1 MIKTGKHAEIWPEK
15 VAGKEKNSGKSEN
28 GKGPNGSENSFVEKT
43 ENPTQNAK
51 NSGGGDG
58 GGPAGEKSPAKENNG
73 AVERSGGGHGGKKKK
88 KKGHKG
94 NNGSGGSS
102 LSGALAS
109 TGSQNQNVGPAQV
122 MDQINLGLTRQH
134 PDPYPPTFVPD
145 PAYVVSYNAAHPG
158 KSGGPNYYIP
168 SSPYTYAYVQPQVYA
183 VHATPLDSFQIFS
196 DENPNNRKE
205 KSLGLLTQNFVKLF
219 LCSNVDLISLEEAA
233 KILLDDPSMMRNPS
247 SRDKEACL
255 QMVDLISLEEAAKIL
270 LGDAHD
276 PSMMRTKVRRLYDI
290 ANVLSSMNFIEKTH
304 HPETRKPAFRWL
316 GTI

>member
-1 MIKTGKHAEIWPEK
+1 MATTSAEEPPSEPLTYQTWVLKVPIHCEGCKRKVKKVLQSIDDVYTTTIDSQQQKVTVTGNVKAETLIKKLIKTGKHAEIWPEK
-15 VAGKEKNSGKSEN
+15 FAGKEKNSGKSEN
-28 GKGPNGSENSFVEKT
+28 GKGPNGSENSFAEKT

-58 GGPAGEKSPAKENNG
+58 GGLAAEKSPAKENNG

-122 MDQINLGLTRQH
+122 MDQINLDLTRQH
-134 PDPYPPTFVPD
+134 PDPYPYPPTFVPD

-158 KSGGPNYYIP
+158 KSGGPTYYIP

-196 DENPNNRKE
+196 DENPH
-205 KSLGLLTQNFVKLF
+205 G
-219 LCSNVDLISLEEAA
+219 CHI
-233 KILLDDPSMMRNPS
+233 M
-247 SRDKEACL
+247 
-255 QMVDLISLEEAAKIL
+255 
-270 LGDAHD
+270 
-276 PSMMRTKVRRLYDI
+276 
-290 ANVLSSMNFIEKTH
+290 
-304 HPETRKPAFRWL
+304 
-316 GTI
+316 